1 MDERHAAE
9 TAALEQRERDAAG
22 PQEETTDI
30 LATDLY
36 SFSLPAAETQKQVG
50 HTCTVESVHF
60 LHYGAVL
67 CCAVL
72 CCAVLCWP
80 GTLRARPIQPSST
93 DSPSVRHCSDS
104 DVFKHSLE
112 CSSASVQQHSVANI
126 STRSRCILHSH
137 IQHTPSQDD
146 QQLIYVPLW

>member
-1 MDERHAAE
+1 MVKLEMEMDERHAAE

-104 DVFKHSLE
+104 DVFKHNLE
-112 CSSASVQQHSVANI
+112 CS
-126 STRSRCILHSH
+126 
-137 IQHTPSQDD
+137 
-146 QQLIYVPLW
+146 

>member
-1 MDERHAAE
+1 MEMDERHAAE

-50 HTCTVESVHF
+50 HTCTVESVLF
-60 LHYGAVL
+60 LHYCAVL

-72 CCAVLCWP
+72 CCAVLCCAV
-80 GTLRARPIQPSST
+80 LCCAVLCCAVLCCAVLCCAVLCVQLSSVT
-93 DSPSVRHCSDS
+93 C
-104 DVFKHSLE
+104 
-112 CSSASVQQHSVANI
+112 
-126 STRSRCILHSH
+126 
-137 IQHTPSQDD
+137 
-146 QQLIYVPLW
+146 

>member
-1 MDERHAAE
+1 MAKLEMEMDERHAAE
-9 TAALEQRERDAAG
+9 TAALDQRERDAAG

-50 HTCTVESVHF
+50 HTCTVESVQF

-72 CCAVLCWP
+72 CCA
-80 GTLRARPIQPSST
+80 GLRCAA
-93 DSPSVRHCSDS
+93 
-104 DVFKHSLE
+104 L
-112 CSSASVQQHSVANI
+112 
-126 STRSRCILHSH
+126 RCAALRCAALGWDPKGL
-137 IQHTPSQDD
+137 TYTAK
-146 QQLIYVPLW
+146 LNR

>member
-1 MDERHAAE
+1 MWWTALQDDVAKLEMEMDERHAAE

-50 HTCTVESVHF
+50 HTSTVESV
-60 LHYGAVL
+60 LCVLCCAVL

-72 CCAVLCWP
+72 CCAVLCCAVLRWA
-80 GTLRARPIQPSST
+80 GTLRA
-93 DSPSVRHCSDS
+93 
-104 DVFKHSLE
+104 
-112 CSSASVQQHSVANI
+112 
-126 STRSRCILHSH
+126 
-137 IQHTPSQDD
+137 
-146 QQLIYVPLW
+146 